1 MIVFLVQ
8 NVPNETS
15 VGVGALM
22 QWIMGM
28 VGCLQ
33 LVITKAI
40 WFLWLLLCLC
50 SWFYRRIW
58 LLRLPGASEDLPSST
73 TAHVHVSISVLT
85 WYSHLYID
93 IADVFHQ
100 KPTVRDL
107 KRMKKMLIYAKSSV
121 KFVYK
126 RRRACKETRK
136 KGSKERKVGLNQT
149 EDETILGSIIVPKD
163 HNSEGDFPP
172 ISLTYLAMFVQS
184 RWLFQDHQHKLA
196 SWLSRRL
203 LTENILSKIF

>member
-1 MIVFLVQ
+1 
-8 NVPNETS
+8 
-15 VGVGALM
+15 
-22 QWIMGM
+22 M
-28 VGCLQ
+28 VGCSQ
-33 LVITKAI
+33 LVITKAV

-73 TAHVHVSISVLT
+73 TAHVHVSTSVLA

-107 KRMKKMLIYAKSSV
+107 KRMKKMLIYAKPSV

-126 RRRACKETRK
+126 HRRACKEMRK

-149 EDETILGSIIVPKD
+149 EDEMILGSIIVPKD
-163 HNSEGDFPP
+163 HNSEGHLVDCAPNL
-172 ISLTYLAMFVQS
+172 SLFFTKQTTIPGSSAYVSVMAITKASHWEYPVQNILNLVM
-184 RWLFQDHQHKLA
+184 WLF
-196 SWLSRRL
+196 
-203 LTENILSKIF
+203 LTP